1 MVGGSSQ
8 PTCDFTWAIETLSAC
23 GSVPP
28 THSLLGRAVPLTI
41 RCVGLLRSACSD
53 DSVSVYGEC
62 VFARKGECV
71 LACKVRVCDS
81 DAKTTHPELF
91 FCGIAHIGIHRMS
104 ASGFGNSK

>member
-62 VFARKGECV
+62 VFVRATCSV
-71 LACKVRVCDS
+71 LACKVRVCEF

-91 FCGIAHIGIHRMS
+91 LWNHTHRNTQDVS
-104 ASGFGNSK
+104 QWFGDSK

>member
-28 THSLLGRAVPLTI
+28 THSLLGRAAPLKI

-53 DSVSVYGEC
+53 DSVSVYGVC
-62 VFARKGECV
+62 MFARKKCALTCRVRACEFECQDHTSRSV
-71 LACKVRVCDS
+71 SVGSHTQKYTGCQPVVR
-81 DAKTTHPELF
+81 
-91 FCGIAHIGIHRMS
+91 
-104 ASGFGNSK
+104 

>member
-8 PTCDFTWAIETLSAC
+8 PTFDFTWAIETLSAC

-53 DSVSVYGEC
+53 DSVSVYGKC
-62 VFARKGECV
+62 VFVRKRECV
-71 LACKVRVCDS
+71 LACKVRVCEF
-81 DAKTTHPELF
+81 DAKTTHPVQFLWNRT
-91 FCGIAHIGIHRMS
+91 HRNTQDVS
-104 ASGFGNSK
+104 